1 MNGNKT
7 FWLLQ
12 VDYILVKKKKKEKK
26 TYVLNIASTLTTAEL
41 ISTSSV
47 QGMKQV
53 IGPLT
58 VSLVSRS

>member
-12 VDYILVKKKKKEKK
+12 VDLGKKKERKKEKK
-26 TYVLNIASTLTTAEL
+26 TYILNIASTLTTGEL

-47 QGMKQV
+47 NKAWNK
-53 IGPLT
+53 
-58 VSLVSRS
+58 

>member
-12 VDYILVKKKKKEKK
+12 VDLGKKKKERKKEKK
-26 TYVLNIASTLTTAEL
+26 TYILNIASTLTTGEL

-47 QGMKQV
+47 NKAWNK
-53 IGPLT
+53 
-58 VSLVSRS
+58 